1 MFNADLT
8 CIKLSVPIGC
18 CKCGCGTISGYNK
31 SARERPVIS
40 IEDIYNQ
47 DINFLFGS
55 GASFGLLPTLQ
66 LQVQTGVDNRRYTL
80 EELATKFEL
89 EKDRRLVPL
98 FMHYYAN
105 CIRPAEELRLDALT
119 TEPGASVIKNYRTF
133 LLTALEMVKRR
144 KALDRRCNV
153 FTTNYDGCFPL
164 VADALIKEG
173 HIDFVL
179 NDGARGFTRRIV
191 QARNFGSY
199 LCHAGVFGRY
209 QSSIPQINLIHLHG
223 SVYWSKLEAA
233 IRVDYDLN
241 EKPGLLD
248 AGARALLQPFSM
260 ALNNPAATLDDV
272 PDTDF
277 TDDALDEFWAKYEL
291 IPIVNPTKWKFHETV
306 YEEHYYQMLRQLSYE
321 LEKPNP
327 VLITFG
333 FSFAD
338 EHIFNLVMRSLSNP
352 RLQVFVCCFNG
363 AEHASMEHKFKGHR
377 NVKCLALNDGV
388 MNFTA
393 FNEKVLAWAH
403 AANAPDAPPPA
414 PGASSAAGG
423 AEVTA

>member
-1 MFNADLT
+1 MR
-8 CIKLSVPIGC
+8 
-18 CKCGCGTISGYNK
+18 GCGTISVYKK
-31 SARERPVIS
+31 STREGRVIS

-105 CIRPAEELRLDALT
+105 CIRPAEELRLDTVA
-119 TEPGASVIKNYRTF
+119 TEPGATVIKNYRSF
-133 LLTALEMVKRR
+133 LHTALEMVKRR

-173 HIDFVL
+173 HIDFVM

-223 SVYWSKLEAA
+223 SVYWSKQEEV
-233 IRVDYDLN
+233 IRVDYDLK
-241 EKPGLLD
+241 ERKDLLD
-248 AGARALLQPFSM
+248 AAARALLQPFSD
-260 ALNNPAATLDDV
+260 ALNDPAATLDVV
-272 PDTDF
+272 PDMGF
-277 TDDALDEFWAKYEL
+277 TNDELDAFWAKYEL
-291 IPIVNPTKWKFHETV
+291 MPIVNPTKWKFHETV
-306 YEEHYYQMLRQLSYE
+306 YEEHYYQMLRLLSYE
-321 LEKPNP
+321 LEKPNA

-338 EHIFNLVMRSLSNP
+338 EHILNLVMRSLSNP
-352 RLQVFVCCFNG
+352 RLQVFVCCFNS
-363 AEHASMEHKFKGHR
+363 AEHASMKRKFKGHR
-377 NVKCLALNDGV
+377 NVSCLVLDDGV

-393 FNEKVLAWAH
+393 FNEKILAWPD
-403 AANAPDAPPPA
+403 AAGAPDATATAPA
-414 PGASSAAGG
+414 AAAPACGAGVLA
-423 AEVTA
+423 

>member
-1 MFNADLT
+1 M
-8 CIKLSVPIGC
+8 
-18 CKCGCGTISGYNK
+18 
-31 SARERPVIS
+31 IS

-66 LQVQTGVDNRRYTL
+66 LQVQTGVNDRRYTL
-80 EELATKFEL
+80 EELATKFER
-89 EKDRRLVPL
+89 EKDRRLIPL

-105 CIRPAEELRLDALT
+105 CIRPAENLQLEAVT
-119 TEPGASVIKNYRTF
+119 TEPGTTVIKNYRTF

-153 FTTNYDGCFPL
+153 FTTNYDGCFSL
-164 VADALIKEG
+164 VADALIEEG
-173 HIDFVL
+173 HVDFVL

-191 QARNFGSY
+191 QARNFGAY

-223 SVYWSKLEAA
+223 SVYWSKQDAA
-233 IRVDYDLN
+233 IRVDYDLR
-241 EKPGLLD
+241 ERQGLLD
-248 AGARALLQPFSM
+248 ADALALLQPFSI
-260 ALNNPAATLDDV
+260 ALNNPDATINDV

-277 TDDALDEFWAKYEL
+277 SDDALDAFWAKYEL
-291 IPIVNPTKWKFHETV
+291 MPIVNPTKWKFHETV
-306 YEEHYYQMLRQLSYE
+306 YEEHYYQMLRLLSYE
-321 LEKPNP
+321 LEKPNA

-338 EHIFNLVMRSLSNP
+338 EHILNLIMRSLSNP
-352 RLQVFVCCFNG
+352 RLQVFVCCFNSV
-363 AEHASMEHKFKGHR
+363 EHTSMEQKFKSHR
-377 NVKCLALNDGV
+377 NVKCLVLDDGV

-393 FNEKVLAWAH
+393 FNEKVLARPNV
-403 AANAPDAPPPA
+403 ANAPDAEHLMPA
-414 PGASSAAGG
+414 AVDDGVSA
-423 AEVTA
+423 

>member
-1 MFNADLT
+1 M
-8 CIKLSVPIGC
+8 
-18 CKCGCGTISGYNK
+18 
-31 SARERPVIS
+31 IS

-66 LQVQTGVDNRRYTL
+66 LQVQTGVGDGRYTL
-80 EELATKFEL
+80 EELATKFER
-89 EKDRRLVPL
+89 EKDRRLIPL
-98 FMHYYAN
+98 FMHYYAY
-105 CIRPAEELRLDALT
+105 CIRPAEEFRLEAVI
-119 TEPGASVIKNYRTF
+119 TEPGATVIKNYRTF

-179 NDGARGFTRRIV
+179 NDGARGFTRRIL

-223 SVYWSKLEAA
+223 SVYWSKLGSA

-241 EKPGLLD
+241 SRDGLLD
-248 AGARALLQPFSM
+248 ADARARLQPFSD
-260 ALNNPAATLDDV
+260 ALWDSASTLADV
-272 PDTDF
+272 PDADF
-277 TDDALDEFWAKYEL
+277 TDDALNEFWAKYEL
-291 IPIVNPTKWKFHETV
+291 MPIVNPTKWKFHETV
-306 YEEHYYQMLRQLSYE
+306 YEEHYYQMLRLLSYE
-321 LEKPNP
+321 LEKPNA

-338 EHIFNLVMRSLSNP
+338 EHILNLVMRSLSNP
-352 RLQVFVCCFNG
+352 RLKVFVCCFNK
-363 AEHASMEHKFKGHR
+363 MERTAMEEKFKGYR
-377 NVKCLALNDGV
+377 NVECLALEDGV

-393 FNEKVLAWAH
+393 FNEKVLAW
-403 AANAPDAPPPA
+403 PDAADTERSEAAPA
-414 PGASSAAGG
+414 ATGA
-423 AEVTA
+423 AEVAA